1 MWTAM
6 LDRADLAMSL
16 AVARRRAWA
25 LTPYSPAWDAA
36 MAIIEDLER
45 VLWRVDHPD
54 HEPWDPPRADAS
66 LVATFATA
74 KR

>member
-1 MWTAM
+1 MWSAM

-54 HEPWDPPRADAS
+54 DRPLHLSRAESA
-66 LVATFATA
+66 LLPTFATP

>member
-1 MWTAM
+1 MWFAM
-6 LDRADLAMSL
+6 VERADIVLNLA
-16 AVARRRAWA
+16 AARRRAWA

-36 MAIIEDLER
+36 MAIVEDLER

-54 HEPWDPPRADAS
+54 NAPLDLGRADSS
-66 LVATFATA
+66 LLQGFATS

>member
-54 HEPWDPPRADAS
+54 HAPWDLPRAGAS
-66 LVATFATA
+66 PVATFATA